1 MENYELASQQVKA
14 VLFDKVYR
22 EQGLVDILTRQL
34 ESFDPEKQQR
44 LSTLFTKQKEDIENV
59 LGILSEFDIKM
70 KDILATSKEI
80 MEISEAKES
89 SDVHVSLVETQVN
102 SDVGVVENAG
112 VNSETVEN
120 AGVNSETVENAE
132 VPVSEEVV
140 TSTETIPTEEV
151 NTNSDVG
158 LVIPGVV
165 VDAAT
170 VGGEQVN
177 APVSAEPGVVTGSDV
192 VSQPVIEIPGQEVK
206 AVEQEPVATVTDTTV
221 VESPVPEVVGSMEQ
235 QVVAPTNE
243 VIQIPGQTG
252 SIDEEVPV
260 ENTGSFVLSPIDED
274 VAPVQNNDVAVANG
288 IALADSQLQTIE
300 GVKNE
305 IASDPNLSEEE
316 RHVALERYVRAT
328 ENTVKAILVTK
339 MQYEKLG
346 SSRPTQ
352 KALLESRKN
361 SAGQGS
367 VSVTDAV
374 QSNASQVVGDAGVEV
389 KADEQTL
396 IANGLLE
403 PTVQDKQK
411 EMQMMMEQANTLYK
425 AGQTQEAQALFDKV
439 SAMNKEIQ
447 AGSSGQML
455 VKN

>member
-1 MENYELASQQVKA
+1 MENYELASQHVKA

-22 EQGLVDILTRQL
+22 EQGLVDILTRRL

-44 LSTLFTKQKEDIENV
+44 LSTLFTKQKEDIEKI

-70 KDILATSKEI
+70 NDILATSKEI

-89 SDVHVSLVETQVN
+89 SDVHVSE
-102 SDVGVVENAG
+102 VVES
-112 VNSETVEN
+112 VSTNSTPVEN
-120 AGVNSETVENAE
+120 VEA
-132 VPVSEEVV
+132 PVSEEVV
-140 TSTETIPTEEV
+140 VSTEAIPTEEV
-151 NTNSDVG
+151 NTNGDLG
-158 LVIPGVV
+158 IVIPGVV
-165 VDAAT
+165 VDEAT
-170 VGGEQVN
+170 VGGEQVS

-192 VSQPVIEIPGQEVK
+192 VSQPVIEIPEQEVK
-206 AVEQEPVATVTDTTV
+206 NVEQEPVAVVTDTTT
-221 VESPVPEVVGSMEQ
+221 VESPVPEVVGTIEQ
-235 QVVAPTNE
+235 QVVPPVNE

-252 SIDEEVPV
+252 SIDEEVSV
-260 ENTGSFVLSPIDED
+260 ENAGSFVLSPIDED
-274 VAPVQNNDVAVANG
+274 VAPVQNNDAAVANG

-300 GVKNE
+300 NVKNE
-305 IASDPNLSEEE
+305 IATDPNLSEEE
-316 RHVALERYVRAT
+316 RQVALERYVRAT

-339 MQYEKLG
+339 MQYEKLS
-346 SSRPTQ
+346 SSRVTQ

-361 SAGQGS
+361 NIGQENAAT
-367 VSVTDAV
+367 TDVV
-374 QSNASQVVGDAGVEV
+374 QNKVSQVVGDAGVEV

-447 AGSSGQML
+447 AGSSGQAL

>member
-1 MENYELASQQVKA
+1 MENYELASQHVKA

-22 EQGLVDILTRQL
+22 EQGLVDILTRRL

-44 LSTLFTKQKEDIENV
+44 LSTLFTKQKEDIEKI

-70 KDILATSKEI
+70 NDILATSKEI

-89 SDVHVSLVETQVN
+89 SDVHVSE
-102 SDVGVVENAG
+102 VVES
-112 VNSETVEN
+112 VSTNSTPVEN
-120 AGVNSETVENAE
+120 VEA
-132 VPVSEEVV
+132 PVSEEVV
-140 TSTETIPTEEV
+140 VSTEAIPTEEV
-151 NTNSDVG
+151 NTNGDLG
-158 LVIPGVV
+158 IVIPGVV
-165 VDAAT
+165 VDEAT
-170 VGGEQVN
+170 VGVEQVS

-206 AVEQEPVATVTDTTV
+206 NVEQEPVAVVTDTTT
-221 VESPVPEVVGSMEQ
+221 VESPVPEVVGTIEQ
-235 QVVAPTNE
+235 QVVPPVNE

-252 SIDEEVPV
+252 SIDEEVSV
-260 ENTGSFVLSPIDED
+260 ENAGSFVLSPIDED
-274 VAPVQNNDVAVANG
+274 VAPVQNNDAAVANG

-300 GVKNE
+300 NVKNE
-305 IASDPNLSEEE
+305 IATDPNLSEEE
-316 RHVALERYVRAT
+316 RQVALERYVRAT

-339 MQYEKLG
+339 MQYEKLS
-346 SSRPTQ
+346 SSRVTQ

-361 SAGQGS
+361 DIGQENAAT
-367 VSVTDAV
+367 TDVV
-374 QSNASQVVGDAGVEV
+374 QNKVSQVVGDAGVEV

-447 AGSSGQML
+447 AGSSGQAL

>member
-1 MENYELASQQVKA
+1 MENYELASQHVKA

-22 EQGLVDILTRQL
+22 EQGLVDILTRRL

-44 LSTLFTKQKEDIENV
+44 LSTLFTKQKEDIEKI

-70 KDILATSKEI
+70 NDILATSKEI

-89 SDVHVSLVETQVN
+89 SDVHVSE
-102 SDVGVVENAG
+102 VVES
-112 VNSETVEN
+112 VSTNSTPVEN
-120 AGVNSETVENAE
+120 VEA
-132 VPVSEEVV
+132 PVSEEVV
-140 TSTETIPTEEV
+140 VSTEAIPTEEV
-151 NTNSDVG
+151 NTNGDLG
-158 LVIPGVV
+158 IVIPGVV
-165 VDAAT
+165 VDEAT
-170 VGGEQVN
+170 VGGEQVS
-177 APVSAEPGVVTGSDV
+177 APVSAEPGVVIGSDV

-206 AVEQEPVATVTDTTV
+206 NVEQEPVAVVTDITT
-221 VESPVPEVVGSMEQ
+221 VESPVPEVVGTIEQ
-235 QVVAPTNE
+235 QVVPPVNE

-252 SIDEEVPV
+252 SIDEEVSV
-260 ENTGSFVLSPIDED
+260 ENAGSFVLSPIDED
-274 VAPVQNNDVAVANG
+274 VAPVQNNDAAVANG

-300 GVKNE
+300 NVKNE
-305 IASDPNLSEEE
+305 IATDPNLSEEE
-316 RHVALERYVRAT
+316 RQVALERYVRAT

-339 MQYEKLG
+339 MQYEKLS
-346 SSRPTQ
+346 SSRVTQ

-361 SAGQGS
+361 NIGQENAAT
-367 VSVTDAV
+367 TDVV
-374 QSNASQVVGDAGVEV
+374 QNKVSQVVGDAGVEV

-447 AGSSGQML
+447 AGSSGQAL

>member
-1 MENYELASQQVKA
+1 MENYELASQHVKA

-22 EQGLVDILTRQL
+22 EQGLVDILTRRL

-44 LSTLFTKQKEDIENV
+44 LSTLFTKQKEDIEKI

-70 KDILATSKEI
+70 NDILATSKEI

-89 SDVHVSLVETQVN
+89 SDVHVSE
-102 SDVGVVENAG
+102 VVES
-112 VNSETVEN
+112 VSTNSTPVEN
-120 AGVNSETVENAE
+120 VEA
-132 VPVSEEVV
+132 PVSEEVV
-140 TSTETIPTEEV
+140 VSTEAIPTEEV
-151 NTNSDVG
+151 NTNGDLG
-158 LVIPGVV
+158 IVIPGVV
-165 VDAAT
+165 VDEAT
-170 VGGEQVN
+170 VGGEQVS

-206 AVEQEPVATVTDTTV
+206 NVEQEPVAVVTDTTT
-221 VESPVPEVVGSMEQ
+221 VESPVPEVVGTIEQ
-235 QVVAPTNE
+235 QVVPPVNE

-252 SIDEEVPV
+252 SIDEEVSV
-260 ENTGSFVLSPIDED
+260 ENAGSFVLSPIDED
-274 VAPVQNNDVAVANG
+274 VAPVQNNDAAVANG

-300 GVKNE
+300 NVKNE
-305 IASDPNLSEEE
+305 IATDPNLSEEE
-316 RHVALERYVRAT
+316 RQVALERYVRAT

-339 MQYEKLG
+339 MQYEKLS
-346 SSRPTQ
+346 SSRVTQ

-361 SAGQGS
+361 NIGQENAAT
-367 VSVTDAV
+367 TDVV
-374 QSNASQVVGDAGVEV
+374 QNKVSQVVGDAGVEV

-447 AGSSGQML
+447 AGSSGQAL